1 MGFGDKFK
9 DLAKQ
14 AQDAVAERKEQIT
27 EAVDRASVAA
37 DTRTGG
43 KYSEKI
49 AKVGKKAEEVV
60 EKLSGDREADGDA
73 AGSAAETAG
82 SAVPDTPAAAA
93 AETPA
98 AAAAETP
105 AAAAA
110 ETPAAAAAETPAA
123 AAEEPPAKP
132 RPDAT
137 GFPDFG

>member
-1 MGFGDKFK
+1 MGFGDRFK

-82 SAVPDTPAAAA
+82 SAGPETPAAGATETTTAGAAETTTAGAAETPDAAADTPAA
-93 AETPA
+93 E
-98 AAAAETP
+98 
-105 AAAAA
+105 
-110 ETPAAAAAETPAA
+110 
-123 AAEEPPAKP
+123 EEPPAKP

>member
-98 AAAAETP
+98 AGAAETTT
-105 AAAAA
+105 AAAA
-110 ETPAAAAAETPAA
+110 ETPAAAAETPAA
-123 AAEEPPAKP
+123 EEEPPAKP